1 MLSIGEY
8 ATLEIVKLVEFGAY
22 LDGGPFGEVLL
33 PKRYVPENTKAG
45 DEVRVFIYCDSD
57 DRVIATTETPFAIVG
72 EYAFLKTTG
81 AAPFGAFLDWGLSK
95 DLLVPMREQA
105 EPMEVGKS
113 YVVKVLFDENTDRLY
128 ASSRLNKFIVETA
141 EELNLAVG
149 DSVEILVTALTDLG
163 YKAIVNNHCWGVLY
177 QNEVFKDLKI
187 GDKTTALVKTI
198 RPDGKLDLSLRAQG
212 YQKRISSETDIIL
225 EALEKYNGFLEITD
239 KSSPELI
246 YKILNI
252 SKKAFKQA
260 IGNLY
265 KARKISLEEKG
276 IRLLSI

>member
-81 AAPFGAFLDWGLSK
+81 SAQFGAFLDWGLSK

-113 YVVKVLFDENTDRLY
+113 YVVKVMFDETTDRLY
-128 ASSRLNKFIVETA
+128 ASSKLNRFIVETA

-163 YKAIVNNHCWGVLY
+163 YKAIVNNHCWGVLF
-177 QNEVFKDLKI
+177 QNEVFKDLKV
-187 GDKTTALVKTI
+187 GDKTTALVKAI

-212 YQKRISSETDIIL
+212 YQKRIGSETDIIL

-260 IGNLY
+260 VGNLY

-276 IRLLSI
+276 IRKI

>member
-33 PKRYVPENTKAG
+33 PKRYVPQDTKAG
-45 DEVRVFIYCDSD
+45 TEIRVFIYCDSD
-57 DRVIATTETPFAIVG
+57 DRVIATTETPLATVG
-72 EYAFLKTTG
+72 EYAFLKATG
-81 AAPFGAFLDWGLSK
+81 TAPFGAFLDWGLSK
-95 DLLVPMREQA
+95 DLLVPIREQA
-105 EPMEVGKS
+105 DPMEVGKS
-113 YVVKVLFDENTDRLY
+113 YVVKVVFDEDTDRLY
-128 ASSRLNKFIVETA
+128 ASSRLNKFIAETA
-141 EELNLAVG
+141 EELNLTVG

-187 GDKTTALVKTI
+187 GDKTTALVKNI
-198 RPDGKLDLSLRAQG
+198 RPDGKLDLSLRPQG
-212 YQKRISSETDIIL
+212 YQKRISSETDIVL
-225 EALEKYNGFLEITD
+225 DALEKYNGFLELTD

-246 YKILNI
+246 YKVLNI
-252 SKKAFKQA
+252 SKKSFKQA

-276 IRLLSI
+276 IRKI

>member
-81 AAPFGAFLDWGLSK
+81 SAQFGAFLDWGLSK

-113 YVVKVLFDENTDRLY
+113 YVVKVLFDETTDRLY
-128 ASSRLNKFIVETA
+128 ASSKFNKFIVETA

-163 YKAIVNNHCWGVLY
+163 YKAIVNNHCWGVLF
-177 QNEVFKDLKI
+177 QNEVFKDLKV
-187 GDKTTALVKTI
+187 GDKTTALVKTPKTH
-198 RPDGKLDLSLRAQG
+198 RQRNG
-212 YQKRISSETDIIL
+212 YYPR
-225 EALEKYNGFLEITD
+225 
-239 KSSPELI
+239 SP
-246 YKILNI
+246 
-252 SKKAFKQA
+252 
-260 IGNLY
+260 
-265 KARKISLEEKG
+265 
-276 IRLLSI
+276 